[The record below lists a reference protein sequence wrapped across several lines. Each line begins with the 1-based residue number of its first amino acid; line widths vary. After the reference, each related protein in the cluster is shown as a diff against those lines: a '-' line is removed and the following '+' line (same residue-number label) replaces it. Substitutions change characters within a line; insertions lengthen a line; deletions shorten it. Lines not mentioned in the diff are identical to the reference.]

1 VSLQGI
7 VSDVV
12 HLEIAIAA
20 AVFAIIS
27 VVFVVTLVRRRAGA
41 GRTPSSRADN
51 LPLELGYAVALAA
64 IAVFLVVVTADANH
78 RESQVQEAARSSPA
92 VARIDVTAYQWC
104 WRFRHLDGPATA
116 DGTCTEDPTTRPVLV
131 VPAGRPVELVLHSSD
146 VVHALWIPDFDIKS
160 DVYPDHTNSLSM
172 TFDHPGQ
179 WLGRCSEY
187 CGTHHPSMD
196 FYVRAVPEQE
206 YQRYLAS
213 GGAQA

>member
-7 VSDVV
+7 FSDVLR
-12 HLEIAIAA
+12 LEVTIAA
-20 AVFAIIS
+20 VVFAVIL
-27 VVFVVTLVRRRAGA
+27 VLFVVTLVRRRAGA
-41 GRTPSSRADN
+41 GRAPSSHADN
-51 LPLELGYAVALAA
+51 MPLEIGYAVALAA
-64 IAVFLVVVTADANH
+64 IAVFLVVVTANANH
-78 RESQVQEAARSSPA
+78 RQAHVQEAARSAPD

-131 VPAGRPVELVLHSSD
+131 VPAGRPVELLLHSND

-179 WLGRCSEY
+179 WLGRCSEF

-206 YQRYLAS
+206 YERYLAS
-213 GGAQA
+213 GGQQA

>member
-7 VSDVV
+7 FSDVFR
-12 HLEIAIAA
+12 LEVTIAA
-20 AVFAIIS
+20 VVFAVIL
-27 VVFVVTLVRRRAGA
+27 VLLVFALIRRRAGA
-41 GRTPSSRADN
+41 GRAPSSHVDN
-51 LPLELGYAVALAA
+51 MPLEIGYAVALAA
-64 IAVFLVVVTADANH
+64 IAVFLVVVTANANH
-78 RESQVQEAARSSPA
+78 RQAQIQEAARSAPDI
-92 VARIDVTAYQWC
+92 ARIDVTAYQWC

-116 DGTCTEDPTTRPVLV
+116 DGTCTEDPATRPVLV
-131 VPAGRPVELVLHSSD
+131 VPAGRPVELLLHSND

-179 WLGRCSEY
+179 WLGRCSEF

-206 YQRYLAS
+206 YERYLAS
-213 GGAQA
+213 GGPQA